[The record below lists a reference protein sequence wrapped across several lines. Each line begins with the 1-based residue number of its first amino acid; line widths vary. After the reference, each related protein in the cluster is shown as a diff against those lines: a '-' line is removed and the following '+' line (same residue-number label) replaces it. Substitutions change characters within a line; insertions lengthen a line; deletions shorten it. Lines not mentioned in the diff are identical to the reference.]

1 MSLSRSRQT
10 DVARLKK
17 LEEQVAALTEKVK
30 VLEIRISAVVPITTF
45 APEPFEPLKEIKA
58 VVEESE
64 DEFIA
69 SFHDA
74 NVSAG
79 GSNRQEAY
87 ENLKDLLLSRFDY
100 LDQMPSAKLG
110 PALQRQIAVLRQ
122 FIRRRG

>member
-1 MSLSRSRQT
+1 MSLSRPKQT
-10 DVARLKK
+10 DVARLKR
-17 LEEQVAALTEKVK
+17 LEEQVESLTEKVH
-30 VLEIRISAVVPITTF
+30 VLASRCSAIVPIATF
-45 APEPFEPLKEIKA
+45 APEPFEPLKEIKT

-69 SFHDA
+69 SFYDA

-100 LDQMPSAKLG
+100 LDKMPPQQLG
-110 PALQRQIAVLRQ
+110 PALQRQIAVLRE
-122 FIRRRG
+122 FIRRRD